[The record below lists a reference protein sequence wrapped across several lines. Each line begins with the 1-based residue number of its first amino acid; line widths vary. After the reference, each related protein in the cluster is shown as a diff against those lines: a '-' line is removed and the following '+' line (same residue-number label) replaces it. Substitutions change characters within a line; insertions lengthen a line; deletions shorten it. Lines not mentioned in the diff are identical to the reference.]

1 MSTCTSHPMPRPRFE
16 KASPE
21 LKASVLGAARKE
33 FARAGY
39 EGASLNRMLEAAG
52 LSKGAFYYYFD
63 DKADLA
69 IACFQDVFGPMVEMS
84 LPPDPKDVTDFW
96 EAVRVMSY
104 RMLDYVESSTEKF
117 ELVSKLAAALV
128 REPELSKRL
137 TPLVSEVTQRMM
149 KLWMRGQE
157 LGAVR
162 TDIPLPAQMSVL
174 QGIKEGLSRV
184 MAPRD
189 STLTPEELHHIVELQ
204 LDLFQRVCSPAP
216 VSRP

>member
-1 MSTCTSHPMPRPRFE
+1 
-16 KASPE
+16 
-21 LKASVLGAARKE
+21 
-33 FARAGY
+33 
-39 EGASLNRMLEAAG
+39 MLEAAG

-117 ELVSKLAAALV
+117 ELVSKLAAALA

-184 MAPRD
+184 MTPRD